1 MDIRKYFGG
10 FSKNPPAKRP
20 LSSPSVNLPEE
31 PATTKKLKPTPPEA
45 SKTSKYF
52 TAKPSVPD
60 DDFSASSGTE
70 ILSDCMDE
78 NMDIDRPSTPPRTQL
93 IDTSQVIYER
103 PKPATTKSKP
113 KQKDVSKIA
122 QRYSTDIDLK
132 SIPKHTAKKPKGG
145 EKVLGTQI
153 VKIKEEIKE
162 GPLKGQTFVITGVIP
177 GYERDELADLLK
189 SYGCRVTG
197 SISRKTTCLVHGD
210 KLEDGRHYTEGTKF
224 KKAVELGVRIMNK
237 DQLEMM
243 LNEIIGSM
251 HTETHTEP
259 HSANVAQPRS
269 RFPTSNSIS
278 KPLKQRGSELWTDK
292 HCPKNVK
299 ELIGNNQSVE
309 KLINWLRDWEDVILK
324 GEKKAIKAVKGG
336 KFDPQMNV
344 NARAVLITGPP
355 GIGKTTAARMVA
367 KGMGYQSIELNASD
381 VRSRKSVL
389 EPMRAINDN
398 SALNCKRAGDIIR
411 TCIIFDEVDGMSGG
425 DRGGTAAMIEVIKT
439 TKIPIICIANDRQS
453 QKLKSL
459 ANYCYDIRFHR
470 PNKASIMIRVKQILG
485 KEGLMVE
492 DNALDHMIE
501 ATGNDVR
508 QLITSLE
515 MWAKYSSV
523 MTYMQAKDC
532 SKSSS
537 KDVHI
542 MINNFDAAAKLLRRS
557 DQRSLRYKEKLDL
570 FYVDYD
576 LIPLLIHENYLSAM
590 GANTKESLERAA
602 EAADSIALGDLLNKK
617 IRVDGEWTLLS
628 CFGQASTIAPGALSG
643 NGVPFPKFPEFFGK
657 FSTQRKNQRLLKET
671 RAEMTHVISGDTESV
686 LNDYIPLIYYMIM
699 TPLKQGDIEQALQI
713 MSEYRVNP
721 DMLKEHFISLQFG
734 STTFEQEFKDLPVS
748 IRSNLTK
755 LYNQYYKSSVQKI
768 KKKKSDSADHDQFDP
783 ETQEQKEVEEE
794 LSEES
799 DIEVKPVHKRD
810 NKKRA
815 SNKNK

>member
-1 MDIRKYFGG
+1 
-10 FSKNPPAKRP
+10 
-20 LSSPSVNLPEE
+20 
-31 PATTKKLKPTPPEA
+31 
-45 SKTSKYF
+45 
-52 TAKPSVPD
+52 
-60 DDFSASSGTE
+60 
-70 ILSDCMDE
+70 
-78 NMDIDRPSTPPRTQL
+78 
-93 IDTSQVIYER
+93 
-103 PKPATTKSKP
+103 
-113 KQKDVSKIA
+113 
-122 QRYSTDIDLK
+122 
-132 SIPKHTAKKPKGG
+132 
-145 EKVLGTQI
+145 
-153 VKIKEEIKE
+153 
-162 GPLKGQTFVITGVIP
+162 
-177 GYERDELADLLK
+177 
-189 SYGCRVTG
+189 
-197 SISRKTTCLVHGD
+197 
-210 KLEDGRHYTEGTKF
+210 
-224 KKAVELGVRIMNK
+224 
-237 DQLEMM
+237 
-243 LNEIIGSM
+243 
-251 HTETHTEP
+251 
-259 HSANVAQPRS
+259 
-269 RFPTSNSIS
+269 
-278 KPLKQRGSELWTDK
+278 
-292 HCPKNVK
+292 
-299 ELIGNNQSVE
+299 
-309 KLINWLRDWEDVILK
+309 
-324 GEKKAIKAVKGG
+324 
-336 KFDPQMNV
+336 
-344 NARAVLITGPP
+344 
-355 GIGKTTAARMVA
+355 
-367 KGMGYQSIELNASD
+367 
-381 VRSRKSVL
+381 
-389 EPMRAINDN
+389 
-398 SALNCKRAGDIIR
+398 
-411 TCIIFDEVDGMSGG
+411 
-425 DRGGTAAMIEVIKT
+425 
-439 TKIPIICIANDRQS
+439 
-453 QKLKSL
+453 
-459 ANYCYDIRFHR
+459 
-470 PNKASIMIRVKQILG
+470 
-485 KEGLMVE
+485 MVE

-768 KKKKSDSADHDQFDP
+768 KKKKSDSADQDQFDP

-799 DIEVKPVHKRD
+799 DIEVKPVHKRA